1 MSRRP
6 TRSTRTDTRFPY
18 TTLFRSC
25 RTACSPACP
34 AAVPPAS
41 ASSQRKRR
49 RAALPGRWPVV
60 ILIGGWRRRGFA
72 PDDEIAASASVELGH
87 RAQLFQQRAICLAV
101 GRQACH
107 FLVAADRCRGGGR
120 EQAVLAA
127 GIEVEQAPQVL
138 NLAELDGAKR
148 ALPDP
153 RSEEH
158 TPELQSPMR

>member
-72 PDDEIAASASVELGH
+72 PDDEIGASASVELGH
-87 RAQLFQQRAICLAV
+87 RAQHFPQRANCLAV
-101 GRQACH
+101 GRPACH
-107 FLVAADRCRGGGR
+107 FLVRSAEPRVGNEGVSTFSFGGW
-120 EQAVLAA
+120 
-127 GIEVEQAPQVL
+127 P
-138 NLAELDGAKR
+138 
-148 ALPDP
+148 P
-153 RSEEH
+153 
-158 TPELQSPMR
+158 